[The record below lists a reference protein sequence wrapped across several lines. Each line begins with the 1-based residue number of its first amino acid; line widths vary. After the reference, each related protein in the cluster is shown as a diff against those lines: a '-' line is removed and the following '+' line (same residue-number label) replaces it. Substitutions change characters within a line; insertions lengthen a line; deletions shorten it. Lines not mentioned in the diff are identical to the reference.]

1 MREDALVRLCN
12 VSRVYD
18 PGRAEV
24 RAVGEVSLTVDRGEF
39 VAVMGPSGCG
49 KSTLLHIIGAMDRP
63 TEGEVWLGDVS
74 LHRASEDELTRIR
87 LSAVGFVFQFF
98 HLLPTL
104 SAAENVALPLLL
116 AGVGPGVSARRAGA
130 ILERVGL
137 GGRGDRRPADL
148 SGGERQRVAVARAI
162 VHNPPLVVADEPTG
176 NLDSENG
183 ESILDLLGGLE
194 GTAVVMATHS
204 DAAARRADRI
214 LKMRDGCLSPA
225 SL

>member
-1 MREDALVRLCN
+1 
-12 VSRVYD
+12 
-18 PGRAEV
+18 
-24 RAVGEVSLTVDRGEF
+24 
-39 VAVMGPSGCG
+39 
-49 KSTLLHIIGAMDRP
+49 
-63 TEGEVWLGDVS
+63 
-74 LHRASEDELTRIR
+74 
-87 LSAVGFVFQFF
+87 
-98 HLLPTL
+98 
-104 SAAENVALPLLL
+104 
-116 AGVGPGVSARRAGA
+116 
-130 ILERVGL
+130 
-137 GGRGDRRPADL
+137 
-148 SGGERQRVAVARAI
+148 VARAI

>member
-1 MREDALVRLCN
+1 MREDALIRLCN